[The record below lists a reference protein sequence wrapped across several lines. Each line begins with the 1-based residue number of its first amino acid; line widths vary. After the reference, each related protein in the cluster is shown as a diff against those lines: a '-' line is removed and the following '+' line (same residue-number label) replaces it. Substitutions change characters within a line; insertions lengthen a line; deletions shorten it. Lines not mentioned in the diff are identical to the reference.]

1 MCNVFLSVRGLS
13 EYLNISVS
21 LVRKLVKKGELPH
34 NRLGAKIL
42 FSKSE
47 IDRWL
52 LGHQINKE
60 GEI

>member
-1 MCNVFLSVRGLS
+1 MCNVFLSVKELS
-13 EYLNISVS
+13 DYLSISES

-52 LGHQINKE
+52 LDHQINKE

>member
-1 MCNVFLSVRGLS
+1 MCNVFLTVKGLS
-13 EYLNISVS
+13 DYLNISVS

-52 LGHQINKE
+52 LDHQINEKE
-60 GEI
+60 NI

>member
-1 MCNVFLSVRGLS
+1 MCNVMLDVKELS

-21 LVRKLVKKGELPH
+21 IVRKLVRNGELPH

-42 FSKSE
+42 FSKSK

-52 LGHQINKE
+52 LDHQINKE

>member
-1 MCNVFLSVRGLS
+1 MCNVFLSVKELS
-13 EYLNISVS
+13 DYLSISES

-34 NRLGAKIL
+34 NRLGVKII
-42 FSKSE
+42 FSKVE

-52 LGHQINKE
+52 LDHQINKE